1 MSQNSLTQEL
11 VKKAVLKTALIINAF
26 KKTDRADFVL
36 SDFKKEAYRDYPLPI
51 GYNVTISQPT
61 TVAFML
67 ELLEPKKGDK
77 ILDIGSGSGWT
88 TELLSQIVGKK
99 GKVFGVEIIP
109 ELVEF
114 GRKNLS
120 KYNKKNVFYKNAEI
134 ILAKKDILGFSKK
147 APFDKILV
155 SAMAKKLPKELV
167 NQLSIS
173 GILVIPIKNSIWRID
188 KISENE
194 IKEKEFYGFNFV
206 PLYY

>member
-188 KISENE
+188 KISENK

>member
-134 ILAKKDILGFSKK
+134 ILSEKNILGFSKK

>member
-51 GYNVTISQPT
+51 GHNVTISQPT

>member
-173 GILVIPIKNSIWRID
+173 GILIIPIKNSIWRID
-188 KISENE
+188 KISENK

>member
-134 ILAKKDILGFSKK
+134 ILAKKDILGFSEK

>member
-1 MSQNSLTQEL
+1 MFNDLMIKEL
-11 VKKAVLKTALIINAF
+11 IKKGVLKTALIINAF

-67 ELLEPKKGDK
+67 ELLKPKKGDK

-134 ILAKKDILGFSKK
+134 ILAKKDILGFSEK

>member
-1 MSQNSLTQEL
+1 MFNDLMIKEL
-11 VKKAVLKTALIINAF
+11 IKKGVLKTALIINAF

>member
-1 MSQNSLTQEL
+1 MFNDLMIKEL
-11 VKKAVLKTALIINAF
+11 IKKGVLKTALIINAF

-134 ILAKKDILGFSKK
+134 ILSEKNILGFSEK

>member
-134 ILAKKDILGFSKK
+134 ILAEKNILGFSKK

>member
-36 SDFKKEAYRDYPLPI
+36 SDFKKEAYRDNPLPI

-67 ELLEPKKGDK
+67 ELLKPKKGDK

-134 ILAKKDILGFSKK
+134 ILSEKNILGFSEK

>member
-1 MSQNSLTQEL
+1 MFNDLMIKEL
-11 VKKAVLKTALIINAF
+11 IKKGVLKTALIINAF

-67 ELLEPKKGDK
+67 ELLKPKKGDK

-134 ILAKKDILGFSKK
+134 ILAKKDILGFSEK

-188 KISENE
+188 KISENK

>member
-1 MSQNSLTQEL
+1 MFNDLMIKEL
-11 VKKAVLKTALIINAF
+11 IKKGVLKTALIINAF

-51 GYNVTISQPT
+51 GHNVTISQPT

-134 ILAKKDILGFSKK
+134 ILSEKNILGFSEK

>member
-67 ELLEPKKGDK
+67 ELLKPKKGDK

-134 ILAKKDILGFSKK
+134 ILAKKDILGFSEK

>member
-67 ELLEPKKGDK
+67 ELLKPKKGDK

-134 ILAKKDILGFSKK
+134 ILSEKNILGFSEK

>member
-173 GILVIPIKNSIWRID
+173 GILIIPIKNSIWRID

>member
-51 GYNVTISQPT
+51 GHNVTISQPT

-134 ILAKKDILGFSKK
+134 ILSEKNILGFSEK

>member
-1 MSQNSLTQEL
+1 MFNDLMIKEL
-11 VKKAVLKTALIINAF
+11 IKKGVLKTALIINAF

-134 ILAKKDILGFSKK
+134 ILSEKNILGFSEK

-194 IKEKEFYGFNFV
+194 IKRI
-206 PLYY
+206 LWI

>member
-11 VKKAVLKTALIINAF
+11 VKEAVLKTALIINAF